1 MSLTLGKY
9 IDDILKQVS
18 ALRSEVAEVQR
29 ENRELKDI
37 LTHARFHWWKTRHEI
52 KSLDEQIDD
61 LIHDSNQPYDLKY

>member
-1 MSLTLGKY
+1 MSLNGY
-9 IDDILKQVS
+9 IGDILKQVM
-18 ALRSEVAEVQR
+18 ALRTEVADVKR
-29 ENRELKDI
+29 ENRELRDI

>member
-1 MSLTLGKY
+1 MSLNGY
-9 IDDILKQVS
+9 IGDILKQVT
-18 ALRSEVAEVQR
+18 ALRTEVAEVKR
-29 ENRELKDI
+29 ENRELRDI

>member
-1 MSLTLGKY
+1 MSLNEY
-9 IDDILKQVS
+9 IGDILKQVT
-18 ALRSEVAEVQR
+18 ALRTEVAEVKR
-29 ENRELKDI
+29 ENRELRDI

>member
-1 MSLTLGKY
+1 MSLNEY
-9 IDDILKQVS
+9 IGDILKQVT
-18 ALRSEVAEVQR
+18 ALRTEVADVKR
-29 ENRELKDI
+29 ENRELRDI